1 MIILASAIVLAAV
14 ILAPSSRRGS
24 GYQPLSGDP
33 GTPPTGGSAVR
44 RP

>member
-1 MIILASAIVLAAV
+1 MTILAIAIVLAAV
-14 ILAPSSRRGS
+14 ILAPSGRRGS
-24 GYQPLSGDP
+24 GYQPLPRDP